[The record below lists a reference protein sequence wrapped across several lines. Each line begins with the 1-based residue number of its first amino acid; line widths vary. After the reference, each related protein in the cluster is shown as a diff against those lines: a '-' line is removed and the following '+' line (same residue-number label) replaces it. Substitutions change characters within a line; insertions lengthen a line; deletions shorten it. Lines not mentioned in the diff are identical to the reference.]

1 MTWRY
6 RVTRGTTH
14 HFDGTTR
21 DFYAIRE
28 VYTDSDGGVSWT
40 AGEAY
45 PCGETLAELRA
56 DFELMQRAFDEPV
69 LDLRDDATAV

>member
-14 HFDGTTR
+14 RFGGTTE

-28 VYTDSDGGVSWT
+28 VYTDSDGGVSWSVD
-40 AGEAY
+40 EASPY
-45 PCGETLAELRA
+45 GTTLEELRA
-56 DFELMQRAFDEPV
+56 DFELMRRAFDEPV

>member
-14 HFDGTTR
+14 HFDGTTE

-28 VYTDSDGGVSWT
+28 VYTDSGGSISWT
-40 AGEAY
+40 ADEVS
-45 PCGETLAELRA
+45 PRGETLAELRA
-56 DFELMQRAFDEPV
+56 DFELMRRAFDEPV
-69 LDLRDDATAV
+69 LDLRDNA

>member
-14 HFDGTTR
+14 HFDGTTG

-28 VYTDSDGGVSWT
+28 VYTDQDGGLSWT
-40 AGEAY
+40 ADGAR
-45 PCGETLAELRA
+45 PSGATLGELRI
-56 DFELMQRAFDEPV
+56 DFQAMQRAFDEPV
-69 LDLRDDATAV
+69 LDLRDDD

>member
-14 HFDGTTR
+14 HFDGTTE

-28 VYTDSDGGVSWT
+28 VYTDSDGGVSWSVD
-40 AGEAY
+40 EASPY
-45 PCGETLAELRA
+45 GETLAELRA
-56 DFELMQRAFDEPV
+56 DFELMRRAFDEPV

>member
-14 HFDGTTR
+14 HFDGSTE

-28 VYTDSDGGVSWT
+28 VYTDSDGSLSWT
-40 AGEAY
+40 VDAMAPTGDS
-45 PCGETLAELRA
+45 LQELRA

-69 LDLRDDATAV
+69 LDLRDDG